1 MTLVKNNEL
10 LNLNIED
17 NSIIVT
23 NYYNKKNYNSGILL
37 IENIWKLFNDLN
49 IYICCHIYRKQIE
62 QKIVQLKKHL

>member
-23 NYYNKKNYNSGILL
+23 NYYNKKKKFL
-37 IENIWKLFNDLN
+37 IPVF
-49 IYICCHIYRKQIE
+49 Y
-62 QKIVQLKKHL
+62 

>member
-23 NYYNKKNYNSGILL
+23 NYYNKK
-37 IENIWKLFNDLN
+37 
-49 IYICCHIYRKQIE
+49 
-62 QKIVQLKKHL
+62 KKF

>member
-23 NYYNKKNYNSGILL
+23 NYYNKKKKISNSGILL
-37 IENIWKLFNDLN
+37 IENIWKLFKDLN
-49 IYICCHIYRKQIE
+49 IYICHHIYRKQIE
-62 QKIVQLKKHL
+62 Q